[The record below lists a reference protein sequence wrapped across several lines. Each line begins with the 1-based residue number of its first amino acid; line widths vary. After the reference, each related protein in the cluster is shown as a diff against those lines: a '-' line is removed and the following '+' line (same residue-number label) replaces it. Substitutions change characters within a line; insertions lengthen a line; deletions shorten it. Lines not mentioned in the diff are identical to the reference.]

1 MYQYFYLTML
11 IAPILA
17 GIISIT
23 FAVMRKL
30 PTKIWRY
37 IMYGLMAIA
46 IVSLI
51 GFGVTLKEVG

>member
-37 IMYGLMAIA
+37 IMYCLMVITV
-46 IVSLI
+46 VSFI
-51 GFGVTLKEVG
+51 GFAVTLMLK

>member
-11 IAPILA
+11 IAPILV
-17 GIISIT
+17 GIISVT
-23 FAVMRKL
+23 FAVIGKP

-37 IMYGLMAIA
+37 TMYCLMAIA

-51 GFGVTLKEVG
+51 GFAVALMLK

>member
-17 GIISIT
+17 GVISIT

-30 PTKIWRY
+30 PNKIWRC
-37 IMYGLMAIA
+37 IMYGLMVIA
-46 IVSLI
+46 IVSLV
-51 GFGVTLKEVG
+51 GFAVTLREVS

>member
-11 IAPILA
+11 IAPILT
-17 GIISIT
+17 GIISVT
-23 FAVMRKL
+23 FAIIGKL

-37 IMYGLMAIA
+37 IMYGLMGIT

-51 GFGVTLKEVG
+51 GFAVTVK